1 MKFIKII
8 SSRFIIFLLT
18 GMFSCGPGSRNARY
32 ETLTFSQNDQ
42 QFTIVS
48 FYKHMPAYIKAAE
61 RNRSRIAGI
70 YKRLVFDPIW
80 NDFASK
86 GECSFL
92 AKSLEKPITDLENLA
107 HETALLGKSNAEEII
122 KTALLKVSKILPG
135 PNTTVYIQALD
146 PVYKKYLP
154 EHMQTG
160 ITAHTFGS
168 GRIIILVDPRV
179 PDWKQYLQKIT
190 AHEYHHSVWVSRNFE
205 TVNFSL
211 LEYLTLEGR
220 ADSFAELIYPDI
232 KSPWVNM
239 FDFEKEKDVWYFL
252 RDRLNSRDADLLMR
266 TAAGDKNTPF
276 ASVYTIG
283 YRIMQDFFKN
293 NPDVTLQEWTDME
306 AEDIFRKSNY
316 EAKFN

>member
-1 MKFIKII
+1 
-8 SSRFIIFLLT
+8 
-18 GMFSCGPGSRNARY
+18 
-32 ETLTFSQNDQ
+32 
-42 QFTIVS
+42 
-48 FYKHMPAYIKAAE
+48 
-61 RNRSRIAGI
+61 
-70 YKRLVFDPIW
+70 
-80 NDFASK
+80 
-86 GECSFL
+86 
-92 AKSLEKPITDLENLA
+92 
-107 HETALLGKSNAEEII
+107 
-122 KTALLKVSKILPG
+122 
-135 PNTTVYIQALD
+135 
-146 PVYKKYLP
+146 
-154 EHMQTG
+154 
-160 ITAHTFGS
+160 
-168 GRIIILVDPRV
+168 V